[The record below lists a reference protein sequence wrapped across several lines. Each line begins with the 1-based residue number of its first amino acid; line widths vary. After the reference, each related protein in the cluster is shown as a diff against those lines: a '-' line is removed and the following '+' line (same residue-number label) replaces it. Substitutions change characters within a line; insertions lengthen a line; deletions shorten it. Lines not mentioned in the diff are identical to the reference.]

1 MDCVYKDPNAPVE
14 ARVKD
19 LLSRMTLEEKI
30 GQMTQIERSVATP
43 DAVKNRFIGISL
55 YAILLL
61 FFSSFLSFLFF
72 WWVDVVYIVSRKC
85 LVWWREQAV

>member
-72 WWVDVVYIVSRKC
+72 LGSRIF
-85 LVWWREQAV
+85 LVG